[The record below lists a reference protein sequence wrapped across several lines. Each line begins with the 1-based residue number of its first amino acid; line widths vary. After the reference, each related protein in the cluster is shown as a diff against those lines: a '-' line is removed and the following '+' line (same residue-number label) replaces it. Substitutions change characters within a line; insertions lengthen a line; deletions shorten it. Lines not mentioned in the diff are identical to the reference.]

1 MLQIRKK
8 IPFILIAIVVVI
20 GVVYLLYSPEN
31 DMTFEFYSDS
41 KLYYDMDDYDDNGY
55 VVENYAVPFYND
67 PEHKKVEIFYQN
79 VMNDEL
85 AVFNQ
90 VSYGRGNIRH
100 IDNFYFDGNNILVNR
115 YEVNDTGTLI
125 GSGDS
130 TCSNQIEL
138 EVTNVSI
145 KYWLVDCQI
154 AFPPQEAERVIL
166 YEQPVD

>member
-67 PEHKKVEIFYQN
+67 PEHKKVESFYQN

-90 VSYGRGNIRH
+90 VSYKRGNIRN
-100 IDNFYFDGNNILVNR
+100 IYNFYFDGNIVLVNR
-115 YEVNDTGTLI
+115 YEVNETGKLI
-125 GSGDS
+125 SSSDS
-130 TCSNQIEL
+130 TCSKQIEI
-138 EVTNVSI
+138 EVSNDSM
-145 KYWLVDCQI
+145 KYWLLDCKI
-154 AFPPQEAERVIL
+154 SFPPQEAERIIL